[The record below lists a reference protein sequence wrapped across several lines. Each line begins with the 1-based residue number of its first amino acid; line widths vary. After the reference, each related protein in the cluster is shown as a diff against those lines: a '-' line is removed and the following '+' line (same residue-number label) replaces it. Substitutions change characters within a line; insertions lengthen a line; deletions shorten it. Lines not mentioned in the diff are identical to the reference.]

1 MLTQFMLIVFG
12 IFAVLTLVIDMG
24 LVTLTR
30 VQMQNA
36 ADSAALEGVRQR
48 DAVPDDGY
56 ASDCVRRINARNLVG
71 WTFDDDL
78 DVLTGDPRQ
87 FGAGPIIDFT
97 PGVGDLDG
105 LRTMSL
111 PDVHVYKP
119 DLQFN
124 QAANAPEGDLVS
136 GTFTY
141 TASPLG
147 QEASDYN
154 RADFA
159 PTPAAPAPGA
169 SSLRECPDEVPD
181 PWPAPASGSPALGD
195 DAFLVRLRRTNDP
208 GGLDETATVSSRGP
222 TLPLLFGRGA
232 LLGAEPGGTYSVR
245 RDGITVR
252 AAAIAQ
258 ARPALRV
265 GLPGSGLPGATPFAI
280 TTEFASVLAAGPT
293 AVTVEPTGFLMQN
306 GDVVGQ
312 FVVDAALI
320 ATVSWP
326 IPAAAPVACPAGNA
340 IAGYTAIFD
349 AIGATLADRV
359 VGFAPITIAWADCA
373 NDPASA
379 TLTLGPQIVAP
390 ANATVF
396 LPDGLWTDLPA
407 GDEVALF
414 AATTALNTAGI
425 ALLAPVVAR

>member
-1 MLTQFMLIVFG
+1 MLAQFTLLVFG

-48 DAVPDDGY
+48 DGVPDDGY
-56 ASDCVRRINARNLVG
+56 ASDCVRRINARDLVR
-71 WTFDDDL
+71 WTFDDDFG
-78 DVLTGDPRQ
+78 LTGDARQ

-97 PGVGDLDG
+97 PGVGDLDA

-119 DLQFN
+119 DLQYN
-124 QAANAPEGDLVS
+124 QASNAPEGDLVS
-136 GTFTY
+136 GNFNP
-141 TASPLG
+141 ASPLG
-147 QEASDYN
+147 DEASDYS

-159 PTPAAPAPGA
+159 PTAAPPPGA
-169 SSLRECPDEVPD
+169 SALPECPDEVPD
-181 PWPAPASGSPALGD
+181 PWPAPASGAPAVGD
-195 DAFLVRLRRTNDP
+195 DAFLVRLRRTNDVD
-208 GGLDETATVSSRGP
+208 GLDEIPNVSSRGP

-232 LLGAEPGGTYSVR
+232 LLGAELGGTYSVR
-245 RDGITVR
+245 RDGLTVR
-252 AAAIAQ
+252 AAAVAW

-265 GLPGSGLPGATPFAI
+265 GLPGVGPAGVTPFAI
-280 TTEFASVLAAGPT
+280 TSEFAAVLSTGPT
-293 AVTVEPTGFLMQN
+293 AVTVEPTGFLMQS

-326 IPAAAPVACPAGNA
+326 VPPAATASCPAGNA
-340 IAGYTAIFD
+340 IAGYTPIFD

-359 VGFAPITIAWADCA
+359 VGFAPITIAWVDCA
-373 NDPASA
+373 SDPTSA

-396 LPDGLWTDLPA
+396 LPDGLSTDLPA

-414 AATTALNTAGI
+414 DKTTALNTAGI